1 MTRDNFPTEQ
11 TIREY
16 LLGKLDGQP
25 ELESQLS
32 QQMLSDDELS
42 EIVDS
47 IEDEIIEDYLDDTV
61 VPTDRRAI
69 EEYFLRPAERRQ
81 KLHLARLL
89 RNHFQAPGSVLE
101 KKKTYIPLGSIP
113 NEKSPGMLPFS
124 QQSHF
129 RTYLEVSAAVLLIVM
144 GLAYTSS
151 LRHRLQSQLD
161 ASNKYQIEIKN
172 ELAQARDRYATL
184 EKELQEARPALL
196 TFLGPIFRDNARVP
210 VIEIRPW
217 TKQVKVEIGIPRA
230 SGNYDV
236 RLNIAAGKEVWSR
249 TITAASDGLRFELPA
264 RVIAEGNYCFVVSSQ
279 PEPYCF
285 QAKII
290 Q

>member
-42 EIVDS
+42 EVVDS

-61 VPTDRRAI
+61 APADRRAI

-89 RNHFQAPGSVLE
+89 RNHFQVPGSLLE
-101 KKKTYIPLGSIP
+101 KKKTHVPLESIP
-113 NEKSPGMLPFS
+113 NEKSHGM
-124 QQSHF
+124 SHF
-129 RTYLEVSAAVLLIVM
+129 RTHFEVAAAVLLIVL
-144 GLAYTSS
+144 GLAYTSR
-151 LRHRLQSQLD
+151 LRHQLQSQLD
-161 ASNKYQIEIKN
+161 TSNKEQIELKN
-172 ELAQARDRYATL
+172 ELAQARDRSATL
-184 EKELQEARPALL
+184 EKELQETQPALL
-196 TFLGPIFRDNARVP
+196 TFFGPIFRDNARAP
-210 VIEIRPW
+210 VVEIRPW

-236 RLNIAAGKEVWSR
+236 RLNAAGKEVWSS
-249 TITAASDGLRFELPA
+249 TITAASDGLRFELPS

-279 PEPYCF
+279 PEPFCF
-285 QAKII
+285 QARII